1 MGSLR
6 YLLILIV
13 LSGLNACKSGKIDRK
28 SESDLIWS
36 AVSINL
42 SQELVL
48 PNAYRTYKLN
58 SENFSSLL
66 KQGLVP
72 LPRPDGSIAMYK
84 IEDSKVMSEEL
95 QAKFPNINSYKG
107 YEENNTLCQSRI
119 DQINHTF
126 KIVVFCNDATI
137 YVEDLY
143 DLGLYFV
150 YYKNDLPEG
159 IGTIKE

>member
-1 MGSLR
+1 MR

-13 LSGLNACKSGKIDRK
+13 LSGLNACKSGKLDRK
-28 SESDLIWS
+28 SKSDLIWT
-36 AVSINL
+36 AVSVNL
-42 SQELVL
+42 SQELIL
-48 PNAYRTYKLN
+48 PNAYQTYKLD
-58 SENFSSLL
+58 SENFSRLFE
-66 KQGLVP
+66 QGTVP
-72 LPRPDGSIAMYK
+72 LPMPEGNLVMHK

-95 QAKFPNINSYKG
+95 QAKFPDISSYKG

-137 YVEDLY
+137 YIEDLY

-150 YYKNDLPEG
+150 YYKSDLPEG
-159 IGTIKE
+159 TGIIKE